1 MHSTVGGGELFD
13 GEVDL
18 SDAII
23 IICKSLGVQ
32 SDSW

>member
-1 MHSTVGGGELFD
+1 MSCVQEVLMGDVNDD

-23 IICKSLGVQ
+23 IIYKSLGVTE
-32 SDSW
+32 